1 MKTIL
6 IMRHGEAEPMQA
18 DDASRNLTEQGL
30 QQAKDVGEWLK
41 QYFEIDAALVSPF
54 IRAQQTAEQVLAL
67 QMPKFVETC
76 SDIVPSGSAHT
87 AIDYLETLISMY
99 PAHQT
104 WILVAHM
111 PIVSYLVDRLCPDTM
126 PIFSTAAVAIIEYNE
141 QTGRAEFTSMQLP

>member
-18 DDASRNLTEQGL
+18 DDASRNLTELGL
-30 QQAKDVGEWLK
+30 QQAKDMGQWLK
-41 QYFEIDAALVSPF
+41 QYFEIDAALISPF
-54 IRAQQTAEQVLAL
+54 TRAQQTAEQVLAVQAPQL
-67 QMPKFVETC
+67 VETC
-76 SDIVPSGSAHT
+76 ADIVPSGSAHT
-87 AIDYLETLISMY
+87 AIDYLETLISLH
-99 PAHQT
+99 PEHQT

-111 PIVSYLVDRLCPDTM
+111 PVVSYLVDRLCPDTM